1 MILAVSIPVAV
12 TQSPHGPQWWAIT
25 AIFVGLA
32 LLIFVFVLKALVQTW
47 AEEERIRRALR
58 EERDRATERLYLEA
72 QKRRHTLH
80 VGHPTHK
87 TTAGPVA
94 LKPQHLGRRAG
105 GSTEGEES

>member
-47 AEEERIRRALR
+47 AEEERIRRARHAER
-58 EERDRATERLYLEA
+58 ERSRIKPKERCGKNHWHEGKAKRCRLPE
-72 QKRRHTLH
+72 
-80 VGHPTHK
+80 GHSDEH
-87 TTAGPVA
+87 
-94 LKPQHLGRRAG
+94 QFD
-105 GSTEGEES
+105 